1 MYCQCGLSFHL
12 CPLSSFCVGERRIRV
27 HTIALPVS
35 DKLADIYAGCN
46 VQAVTGMLAKMAAD
60 RVAASCLGDAREALM
75 NAVTDGIKA
84 YKTHMQS
91 SAQAGFLSLPY
102 SLRLFPMFVLALMKH
117 PAFSL
122 VARTTLDARADA
134 MNTMKTMPLDALMV
148 HIYPH
153 LSSLSALTADQVKE
167 DSKTK
172 KKAIVPLRLHSS
184 AEKLQRN
191 SIFLLNCGAELLIWV
206 GQAVHPSQIQE
217 IFGAADFSS
226 LQDGLTVLPVLD
238 NPLSDIV
245 TSLVEQSRKDQPKFA
260 TIRVIKEPSPNRILF
275 ADRLV
280 EDKTEAAFSYQE
292 FLQHIRNQLSK

>member
-1 MYCQCGLSFHL
+1 MIIIVLFSSLFL
-12 CPLSSFCVGERRIRV
+12 CTGERRIRV

-46 VQAVTGMLAKMAAD
+46 VQAITGMLAKMAAD
-60 RVAASCLGDAREALM
+60 RVATSCLGDAREALM
-75 NAVTDGIKA
+75 NAVVDGIKA
-84 YKTHMQS
+84 YKTHMLS
-91 SAQAGFLSLPY
+91 SAQAGFLCLPY
-102 SLRLFPMFVLALMKH
+102 SLRLFPTFVLALMKH

-122 VARTTLDARADA
+122 VSRTTSDARADA
-134 MNTMKTMPLDALMV
+134 LNTMKTQPLDALMV

-153 LSSLSALTADQVKE
+153 LCSLSGLTADQVKE
-167 DSKTK
+167 DDK
-172 KKAIVPLRLHSS
+172 KKKIVIPPRLHSS

-191 SIFLLNCGAELLIWV
+191 GIFLLNCGTELLIWV

-217 IFGAADFSS
+217 IFGAADFQS
-226 LQDGLTVLPVLD
+226 LQDGMSLLPLQD
-238 NPLSDIV
+238 NTLSDLV
-245 TSLVEQSRKDQPKFA
+245 TSLVEQARRDQPKFA
-260 TIRVIKEPSPNRILF
+260 IIRVIKEPSPNRILF

>member
-1 MYCQCGLSFHL
+1 M
-12 CPLSSFCVGERRIRV
+12 

-35 DKLADIYAGCN
+35 EKLADIYAGCN
-46 VQAVTGMLAKMAAD
+46 VQAITGMLAKMAAD
-60 RVAASCLGDAREALM
+60 RVATSCLGDAREALM
-75 NAVTDGIKA
+75 NAVIDGIKA
-84 YKTHMQS
+84 YKTHMLS

-148 HIYPH
+148 HVYPR
-153 LSSLSALTADQVKE
+153 LCSLSGLTEDHVKE
-167 DSKTK
+167 DKAKKTV
-172 KKAIVPLRLHSS
+172 IPHWLHSS

-191 SIFLLNCGAELLIWV
+191 SVFLLNCGTELLIWV

-217 IFGAADFSS
+217 IFGVADFQL
-226 LQDGLTVLPVLD
+226 LQDGMSSLPLLD
-238 NPLSDIV
+238 NSLSDLV
-245 TSLVEQSRKDQPKFA
+245 TSLVEQSRKGQPKFA
-260 TIRVIKEPSPNRILF
+260 PIRVIKEPSPNRILF

>member
-1 MYCQCGLSFHL
+1 M
-12 CPLSSFCVGERRIRV
+12 

-35 DKLADIYAGCN
+35 EKLADIYAGCN
-46 VQAVTGMLAKMAAD
+46 VQAITGMLAKMAAD
-60 RVAASCLGDAREALM
+60 RVATSCLGDAREALM
-75 NAVTDGIKA
+75 NAVIDGIKA
-84 YKTHMQS
+84 YKTHMLS

-122 VARTTLDARADA
+122 LARTTLDARADA
-134 MNTMKTMPLDALMV
+134 MNTMKTIPLDALMIHV
-148 HIYPH
+148 YPH
-153 LSSLSALTADQVKE
+153 LCSLSGLTADHVKE
-167 DSKTK
+167 EKMKKTV
-172 KKAIVPLRLHSS
+172 IPHRLHSS

-191 SIFLLNCGAELLIWV
+191 SIFLLNCGTELLIWV

-217 IFGAADFSS
+217 VFGVADFQM
-226 LQDGLTVLPVLD
+226 LQDGMSSLPLLD
-238 NPLSDIV
+238 NTLSDLV
-245 TSLVEQSRKDQPKFA
+245 TSLVEQSRKGQPKFA
-260 TIRVIKEPSPNRILF
+260 TVRVIKEPSPNRVLF